1 MPYDPVK
8 EHEENQLLRE
18 LHRKQYDPAVYQFEK
33 IIGKRTQTGELKLK
47 RLKPLHRQM
56 IAMHIGCFSN
66 RDIAFQMNID
76 EITVSRVL
84 RDPLSQEIINVYA
97 EGIDA
102 ELEALL
108 PLGVDVVRK
117 ALLSDNAKI
126 ALQGTD
132 KLFRALGKF
141 DHSHDREKRETAEDV
156 IARALGIAQTS
167 VDTVR
172 ELTRNERPRAL
183 DVDFERVNDGDTSN
197 SSKETSKRLLR
208 VEVDGSS

>member
-8 EHEENQLLRE
+8 EHQENAILRE
-18 LHRKQYDPAVYQFEK
+18 LHRKQYDPNTYQFEK
-33 IIGKRTQTGELKLK
+33 IIGRRTKTGELKLR

-66 RDIAFQMNID
+66 RDIAFQLNID

-84 RDPLSQEIINVYA
+84 RDPLSQELIQTYA
-97 EGIDA
+97 SGIDA

-108 PLGVDVVRK
+108 PLGVDVLRK
-117 ALLSDNAKI
+117 SLLSDNAKI
-126 ALQGTD
+126 ALLGTD

-141 DHSHDREKRETAEDV
+141 NHTGPEEARETAEDV

-172 ELTRNERPRAL
+172 ELTRTGRPKAL
-183 DVDFERVNDGDTSN
+183 DVSFETVVPEEPLKLEDS
-197 SSKETSKRLLR
+197 
-208 VEVDGSS
+208 

>member
-8 EHEENQLLRE
+8 EHVENQLLRE

-33 IIGKRTQTGELKLK
+33 VIGKRTKTGELKLK

-84 RDPLSQEIINVYA
+84 RDPLSQEVIKVYA

-141 DHSHDREKRETAEDV
+141 DHSHKIEKRETAEDV
-156 IARALGIAQTS
+156 IARALGIAQDS
-167 VDTVR
+167 VGIVKGLVDR
-172 ELTRNERPRAL
+172 GRPKAL
-183 DVDFERVNDGDTSN
+183 DVSFERIEDGNNLD
-197 SSKETSKRLLR
+197 SSDKDLARLP
-208 VEVDGSS
+208 

>member
-8 EHEENQLLRE
+8 ENEENAILRE
-18 LHRKQYDPAVYQFEK
+18 LHRKQYNPAVYQFEK
-33 IIGKRTQTGELKLK
+33 IIGKRTKTGELKLK

-84 RDPLSQEIINVYA
+84 RDPLSQELIKSYA

-108 PLGVDVVRK
+108 PLGVDVLRK
-117 ALLSDNAKI
+117 SLLSDSAKI
-126 ALQGTD
+126 ALLGTD

-141 DHSHDREKRETAEDV
+141 DHSHEVEKKETAEDV
-156 IARALGIAQTS
+156 IARALGIAQTQA
-167 VDTVR
+167 DALK
-172 ELTRNERPRAL
+172 ELARPTRPRAL
-183 DVDFERVNDGDTSN
+183 DVQYEEVSDGNDSDSPD
-197 SSKETSKRLLR
+197 KDLARLP
-208 VEVDGSS
+208 

>member
-18 LHRKQYDPAVYQFEK
+18 LHRKQYDPQVYQFEK
-33 IIGKRTQTGELKLK
+33 IIGRRTKTGELKLR

-66 RDIAFQMNID
+66 RDIAFQMNVD

-84 RDPLSQEIINVYA
+84 RDPLSQEIINTYA

-108 PLGVDVVRK
+108 PLGVDVLRK
-117 ALLSDNAKI
+117 SLLSDSAKI
-126 ALQGTD
+126 ALQGAD

-141 DHSHDREKRETAEDV
+141 NHTGDEEKRETAEDV
-156 IARALGIAQTS
+156 IQRALGIAQGS
-167 VDTVR
+167 VDIVK
-172 ELTRNERPRAL
+172 EITRRDRPQAL
-183 DVDFERVNDGDTSN
+183 EIDFERVSDGSTTDN
-197 SSKETSKRLLR
+197 SDKALKRLP
-208 VEVDGSS
+208 

>member
-8 EHEENQLLRE
+8 EHQENQLLRE
-18 LHRKQYDPAVYQFEK
+18 LHRKQYDPQVYQFEK
-33 IIGKRTQTGELKLK
+33 IIGRRTKTGELKLR

-84 RDPLSQEIINVYA
+84 RDPLSQEIINIYA

-108 PLGVDVVRK
+108 PLGVDVLRK
-117 ALLSDNAKI
+117 SLLSDSAKI
-126 ALQGTD
+126 ALQGAD

-141 DHSHDREKRETAEDV
+141 NHTGDEEKRETAEDV
-156 IARALGIAQTS
+156 IQRALGIAQGS
-167 VDTVR
+167 VDIVK
-172 ELTRNERPRAL
+172 EITRRDRPQAL
-183 DVDFERVNDGDTSN
+183 EIDFERVS
-197 SSKETSKRLLR
+197 
-208 VEVDGSS
+208 DGSTADNSDKALERLP

>member
-8 EHEENQLLRE
+8 EHQENQLLRE
-18 LHRKQYDPAVYQFEK
+18 LHRKQYDPQVYQFEK
-33 IIGKRTQTGELKLK
+33 IIGRRTKTGELKLR

-66 RDIAFQMNID
+66 RDIAFQMNVD

-97 EGIDA
+97 QGIDS

-108 PLGVDVVRK
+108 PLGVDVLRK
-117 ALLSDNAKI
+117 SLLSDSAKI
-126 ALQGTD
+126 ALQGAD

-141 DHSHDREKRETAEDV
+141 NHTGDEEKRETAEDV
-156 IARALGIAQTS
+156 IQRALGIAQGS
-167 VDTVR
+167 VDIVK
-172 ELTRNERPRAL
+172 EITRRERPQAL
-183 DVDFERVNDGDTSN
+183 EIDFERVSDGNDSD
-197 SSKETSKRLLR
+197 SSDKALERRS
-208 VEVDGSS
+208 

>member
-8 EHEENQLLRE
+8 EHEDNQLLRE
-18 LHRKQYDPAVYQFEK
+18 VMRQKYDPATYQMEK
-33 IIGKRTQTGELKLK
+33 IIGRRTKTGELKLR

-56 IAMHIGCFSN
+56 IAMHLGCYSN
-66 RDIAFQMNID
+66 RDIAFHFNVD

-84 RDPLSQEIINVYA
+84 RDPLSQEIVNVYA

-117 ALLSDNAKI
+117 ALLSDSAKT
-126 ALQGTD
+126 ALQGVD

-141 DHSHDREKRETAEDV
+141 NHTGEDQDKETAEDV

-167 VDTVR
+167 VETVR
-172 ELTRNERPRAL
+172 EITRRERPRAL
-183 DVDFERVNDGDTSN
+183 DVAFERV
-197 SSKETSKRLLR
+197 E
-208 VEVDGSS
+208 DGSTADSSDKALERLP